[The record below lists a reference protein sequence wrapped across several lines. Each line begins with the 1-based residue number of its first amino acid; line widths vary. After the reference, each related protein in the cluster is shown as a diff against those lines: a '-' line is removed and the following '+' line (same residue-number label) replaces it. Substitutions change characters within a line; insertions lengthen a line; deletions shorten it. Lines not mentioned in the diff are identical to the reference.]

1 MPVDSAANNIVY
13 FGVININ
20 VDEKTIG
27 SVDVWRD
34 AITKQVFCEEKQLG
48 IDSITDVV
56 GMPKIESDEKW
67 AIITNK
73 LYKGKDMWTL
83 ARLKENGIIKI
94 ENPDEQIITL
104 NVKNYCIEDDN
115 YSSVLVMDHVNTAI
129 EI

>member
-73 LYKGKDMWTL
+73 LYKGKDRWTL

>member
-67 AIITNK
+67 AIVTNK
-73 LYKGKDMWTL
+73 LYKGKDRWTL

-115 YSSVLVMDHVNTAI
+115 YSSLLVIDHVNTAI

>member
-56 GMPKIESDEKW
+56 GMPKIEPDEKW

-73 LYKGKDMWTL
+73 LYKGKDRWTL

-115 YSSVLVMDHVNTAI
+115 YSSLLVIDHVNTAI

>member
-73 LYKGKDMWTL
+73 LYKGKDRWTL

-94 ENPDEQIITL
+94 ENPDEKIVTL

-115 YSSVLVMDHVNTAI
+115 YSSVLVMNYVNTAI

>member
-1 MPVDSAANNIVY
+1 MPVDSVANNIVY

-27 SVDVWRD
+27 SIDVWRD

-73 LYKGKDMWTL
+73 LYKGKDRWAL